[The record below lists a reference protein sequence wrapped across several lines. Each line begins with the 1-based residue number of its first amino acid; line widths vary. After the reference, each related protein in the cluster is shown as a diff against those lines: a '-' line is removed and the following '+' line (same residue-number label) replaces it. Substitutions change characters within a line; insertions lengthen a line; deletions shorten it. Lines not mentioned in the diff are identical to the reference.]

1 MRKNIGVVNIVL
13 FVVVLGIISFTFFA
27 KKDADEI
34 TQTIFLRK
42 VSSNLEYPIVNNEE
56 ELLEILKNQNYQ
68 NETCDCI
75 QDYEIKVESKTY
87 IIYDLEEGMRVR
99 LGQKEAVL
107 SSEDSNKLS
116 QIIQETMR

>member
-1 MRKNIGVVNIVL
+1 MRKYIGVVSIVL

-27 KKDADEI
+27 KKDADKI

-56 ELLEILKNQNYQ
+56 ELLRILENQNYQ

-87 IIYDLEEGMRVR
+87 TIYDLEEGMRVR

>member
-1 MRKNIGVVNIVL
+1 MRKNIGVVSIVL

-27 KKDADEI
+27 KKDDDEI
-34 TQTIFLRK
+34 TQTIFLRE
-42 VSSNLEYPIVNNEE
+42 VSSNLEYPIVNNKE
-56 ELLEILKNQNYQ
+56 ELLRILENQNYQ

-87 IIYDLEEGMRVR
+87 IIYDLDEGMRVR

-107 SSEDSNKLS
+107 SSEDSNKLFR
-116 QIIQETMR
+116 IIQETMR

>member
-1 MRKNIGVVNIVL
+1 MRKYIGVVSIVL

-27 KKDADEI
+27 KKDDDEI

-56 ELLEILKNQNYQ
+56 ELLRIFENQNYQ

>member
-1 MRKNIGVVNIVL
+1 MRKYIGVVSIVL

-27 KKDADEI
+27 KKDDEI
-34 TQTIFLRK
+34 TQTTFLRK

-75 QDYEIKVESKTY
+75 QDYEIKVENKTY

-99 LGQKEAVL
+99 LDEKEAVL

>member
-1 MRKNIGVVNIVL
+1 MRKYIGVVSIVL

-27 KKDADEI
+27 KKDDDEI

-56 ELLEILKNQNYQ
+56 ELLRILENQNYQ

-107 SSEDSNKLS
+107 STEDSNKLS
-116 QIIQETMR
+116 QIIQETIS

>member
-1 MRKNIGVVNIVL
+1 MRKYIGVVSIVL

-56 ELLEILKNQNYQ
+56 ELLRILENQNYQ

-87 IIYDLEEGMRVR
+87 TIYDLEEGMRVR

>member
-1 MRKNIGVVNIVL
+1 MRKYIGVVSIVL

-27 KKDADEI
+27 KKDDDAI

-42 VSSNLEYPIVNNEE
+42 GSSNLEYPIVNNEE

-107 SSEDSNKLS
+107 SSEDSNKLY

>member
-1 MRKNIGVVNIVL
+1 M
-13 FVVVLGIISFTFFA
+13 A
-27 KKDADEI
+27 
-34 TQTIFLRK
+34 QQ
-42 VSSNLEYPIVNNEE
+42 YPIQQYGF
-56 ELLEILKNQNYQ
+56 QNAQVMVMDDIPDY
-68 NETCDCI
+68 DI

>member
-1 MRKNIGVVNIVL
+1 MRMYIGVVSIVL
-13 FVVVLGIISFTFFA
+13 FVVVLGIISFTFFV
-27 KKDADEI
+27 KKDDDEI

-56 ELLEILKNQNYQ
+56 ELLRILENQNYQ

-107 SSEDSNKLS
+107 SSEDSDKLS
-116 QIIQETMR
+116 QII

>member
-1 MRKNIGVVNIVL
+1 MRKYIGVVSIVL
-13 FVVVLGIISFTFFA
+13 FVVVLGIISFTFFG
-27 KKDADEI
+27 KKDDEI
-34 TQTIFLRK
+34 TQTTFFK
-42 VSSNLEYPIVNNEE
+42 KGSSNLGYPIVNNEE
-56 ELLEILKNQNYQ
+56 ELLRILENQNYQ